1 MKKKFRTEIV
11 KVDEKEPNQKI
22 IINASKLIRSGE
34 IVAFPTET
42 VYGLGGNALDVSSV
56 SKIFEIKGRP
66 PDNPLIVHVADLRML
81 GALVIQISPKAHRI
95 IKKFWPG
102 PITVVLKKSKIVPGI
117 TTGGLNTVAVRMPK
131 NRIARALIKKSG
143 IPIAAPSANISGRP
157 SPTTAIH
164 VKDDLAGKIRLILD
178 GGSTRIGI
186 ESTVIDMTRRVPIIL
201 RSGGVSKE
209 SIENEIGKVCIH
221 DSLLG
226 NYGRKMTVH
235 RSPGMKYQHYSPK
248 AKVILVE
255 GPENQVKTK
264 IIQLSKK
271 LEAEGKKVK
280 IMTSSKS
287 LKVNPKII
295 QYLGGTLETIAR
307 NLFANLR
314 QADKDNIDVIIVQ
327 GIDYR
332 KTGFAI
338 MERLRKA
345 ASLKINVKPK
355 KKQRLT
361 QS

>member
-11 KVDEKEPNQKI
+11 KLDEKRPNQNI
-22 IINASKLIRSGE
+22 ISNASKLIRSGE
-34 IVAFPTET
+34 IIAFPTET
-42 VYGLGGNALDVSSV
+42 VYGLGGNALDPSSV

-66 PDNPLIVHVADLRML
+66 PDNPLIVHVADMRML
-81 GALVIQISPKAHRI
+81 EPLVIQIPPKAHRI

-102 PITVVLKKSKIVPGI
+102 PITLVLKKSKIVPKI

-131 NRIARALIKKSG
+131 NNVARALIRKSG
-143 IPIAAPSANISGRP
+143 LPIAAPSANISGRP

-164 VKDDLAGKIRLILD
+164 VKDDLAGKIKLILD

-186 ESTVIDMTRRVPIIL
+186 ESTVIDMTRRIPVIL
-201 RSGGVSKE
+201 RPGGISKE
-209 SIENEIGKVCIH
+209 SIENEIGKVCFH

-226 NYGRKMTVH
+226 NEGREMTMH

-248 AKVILVE
+248 AKVMLVE
-255 GPENQVKTK
+255 GPENVVKIK
-264 IIQLSKK
+264 IMQLSEK
-271 LEAEGKKVK
+271 LEAEGKKVS

-287 LKVNPKII
+287 LEVDPKKI
-295 QYLGGTLETIAR
+295 QYMGSTLETIAR

-327 GIDYR
+327 GVQYR

-338 MERLRKA
+338 MNRLKKA
-345 ASLKINVKPK
+345 ASTKISIQAK
-355 KKQRLT
+355 KYGTLT
-361 QS
+361 RN